1 MVMLDVISSI
11 YNHMPGW
18 AVTPVFVVAV
28 FAVNILRYFDPRPT
42 TRNTFI
48 LCILGFFM
56 YIGFDF
62 VDISVRGFF
71 TRVWIMAFVINEA
84 IVKPYAAMKYLY
96 LPAWR
101 AGMYQEAPLWATKT
115 FLLLDAVCSK
125 TYSKL
130 EKWHG

>member
-1 MVMLDVISSI
+1 MLDVVSSI

-28 FAVNILRYFDPRPT
+28 FALILLRHFDPRPT
-42 TRNTFI
+42 TRNTLV
-48 LCILGFFM
+48 LCIFGCFM
-56 YIGFDF
+56 YLAFDY

-71 TRVWIMAFVINEA
+71 TRIWIMAFTVNEA
-84 IVKPYAAMKYLY
+84 IVKPYVSMKYLY

-101 AGMYQEAPLWATKT
+101 AGMYRDVPLWAIKT
-115 FLLLDAVCSK
+115 FLFLDAVCSK
-125 TYSKL
+125 ICSKL